1 MENTAAPCSRTWSV
15 VLAGGEGERVRP
27 FVEKWLG
34 HHRPKQYCTFVG
46 TRSMFQHTLDRADM
60 LTPSERR
67 VTVIARDHREEVCS
81 QLRGRASGKL
91 MLQPANR
98 GTAAGIFLPLSW
110 VRASDPDATVI
121 IYPSDHFIYPEGR
134 IMEFVVQAAVAVE
147 RFPNRVIPLGVRPES
162 LNLEYG
168 WMEPGVVLK
177 GENGR
182 PRSVVSFIEKPGL
195 AEARNAMVRGA
206 LWNTFVMVGRVKK
219 LWELGWRYLPDMMH
233 LFEIL

>member
-67 VTVIARDHREEVCS
+67 DHREEVCS
-81 QLRGRASGKL
+81 QLRG
-91 MLQPANR
+91 
-98 GTAAGIFLPLSW
+98 
-110 VRASDPDATVI
+110 RASDPDATVI

-134 IMEFVVQAAVAVE
+134 IMEFCCPSCCRGRKVSQPRNSSGGSARE
-147 RFPNRVIPLGVRPES
+147 P
-162 LNLEYG
+162 
-168 WMEPGVVLK
+168 EPGIRLDGAGGGAERGKRSTAIGGVFHREA
-177 GENGR
+177 GPCGGQERNG
-182 PRSVVSFIEKPGL
+182 
-195 AEARNAMVRGA
+195 ARRLVEH
-206 LWNTFVMVGRVKK
+206 L
-219 LWELGWRYLPDMMH
+219 RYGGTS
-233 LFEIL
+233 